1 MILVFVIL
9 VGIIAALNYIPR
21 WVNVQSRWLKNTI
34 LFALVTSTALFLALT
49 VLAFNGYRI
58 KGFYNFSIITWCFIG
73 STIAFFTLFK
83 NSKKKIAAVCLLA
96 PTIVLGFWMLVSGQL
111 VYARNMDATHK
122 IFISSDGFLACGET
136 FVIAKT
142 KFRIFDKEVFRDG
155 NLCITGTYSIETV
168 KFDDQNAEFLI
179 YHHGQNND
187 DGPYRYT
194 VDLSR
199 IEH

>member
-9 VGIIAALNYIPR
+9 VGIVAALNYIPR

-49 VLAFNGYRI
+49 VLAFNGYRL
-58 KGFYNFSIITWCFIG
+58 KGLYNFSIITWCFIV
-73 STIAFFTLFK
+73 STLAFFTLFN
-83 NSKKKIAAVCLLA
+83 NSKKKIVAVCLLT
-96 PTIVLGFWMLVSGQL
+96 PTLVLGILMLILHQL
-111 VYARNMDATHK
+111 VYKRPIDTTRT
-122 IFISSDGFLACGET
+122 ILISAHGFLSCGET
-136 FVIAKT
+136 FTIAET

-168 KFDDQNAEFLI
+168 QFDDQNAEFLI
-179 YHHGQNND
+179 YHHGQND
-187 DGPYRYT
+187 GEGPYRYT

>member
-1 MILVFVIL
+1 MIIVAFIGLI
-9 VGIIAALNYIPR
+9 VGLNYIPH
-21 WVNVQSRWLKNTI
+21 WVNVQSRWIKNTI
-34 LFALVTSTALFLALT
+34 LGSLGVSTALFLALT

-83 NSKKKIAAVCLLA
+83 NSKKKIVAVCLLA

-111 VYARNMDATHK
+111 VYARSIDATHK